1 MLCSHFRQRCIF
13 LKEIIYYLFLI
24 GESLTAVETD
34 KKNKGCGIP
43 RAIEPRPLFFPSILL
58 LRPRHFFLSLPLSL
72 SCQLHKFP
80 LYFLPLPPNKK
91 GSLEKKKLGF
101 FFRCILCWRRR
112 RRRKK
117 PAFSE
122 KFSRKMSA
130 ASVRANIFGR
140 GLHPPA
146 EMATLYWGQRC

>member
-1 MLCSHFRQRCIF
+1 MLCSHFRQRCTF
-13 LKEIIYYLFLI
+13 LREILYSLFLN
-24 GESLTAVETD
+24 GEFLTAVETD

-43 RAIEPRPLFFPSILL
+43 RAIEPRPYFFPPSSSSAPGI
-58 LRPRHFFLSLPLSL
+58 FSFLSLSL
-72 SCQLHKFP
+72 SCQLHNFP

-91 GSLEKKKLGF
+91 GSLGKKAGF
-101 FFRCILCWRRR
+101 FFFRAVSCVCGGGGSG
-112 RRRKK
+112 KK

-122 KFSRKMSA
+122 QFSRKISA